1 MKETGMSVV
10 ITSINNII
18 AFMAGTLLPIPAL
31 KSFCSQVSLF
41 SLDQL
46 FITFKISCLFY
57 SNISFKISFFP

>member
-31 KSFCSQVSLF
+31 KSFCSQVSFLF
-41 SLDQL
+41 LEL
-46 FITFKISCLFY
+46 IVWC
-57 SNISFKISFFP
+57 